1 MKAINLVNSSTV
13 NSREGSDFYPTPPDV
28 THALMKFLKLP
39 SENYTIWEPACGDG
53 SMSKVLSEY
62 CENVISTDIRNDS
75 GFGDGGVDFLQTKK
89 DCDAIITNPP
99 FNISEQFIR
108 HALEINSDGVV
119 AMLLKSQY

>member
-62 CENVISTDIRNDS
+62 CENVIFFGRCFRVIPFIDITT
-75 GFGDGGVDFLQTKK
+75 F
-89 DCDAIITNPP
+89 I
-99 FNISEQFIR
+99 NIVLSLRYKIFFF
-108 HALEINSDGVV
+108 
-119 AMLLKSQY
+119 

>member
-62 CENVISTDIRNDS
+62 CEID
-75 GFGDGGVDFLQTKK
+75 DFL
-89 DCDAIITNPP
+89 
-99 FNISEQFIR
+99 
-108 HALEINSDGVV
+108 
-119 AMLLKSQY
+119 LKIKFSTFLCIKVQKMSA